1 MKVNE
6 VAPKEP
12 SARPV
17 QSVLQ
22 MLRGRL
28 LSSVNLDR
36 KCLYF
41 SCSVLPIEKISG
53 KNIYSKYIY
62 IGDECFSS

>member
-6 VAPKEP
+6 AAPKEP

-36 KCLYF
+36 KCIYL

-53 KNIYSKYIY
+53 KNIYSKYMY